1 MNIEKNSTIATLTRA
16 TTTTRE
22 MMSGMACQLTTPI
35 MMDKAILRANIRV
48 RIGTTSTLAKIM
60 VITTITATMRWME
73 TTAVAIMSSMMVE
86 KTTGK
91 IGTTEDPS

>member
-35 MMDKAILRANIRV
+35 MMDKAVMRAHIRV
-48 RIGTTSTLAKIM
+48 RIGTASTLAKTM
-60 VITTITATMRWME
+60 VITTILATMIWME